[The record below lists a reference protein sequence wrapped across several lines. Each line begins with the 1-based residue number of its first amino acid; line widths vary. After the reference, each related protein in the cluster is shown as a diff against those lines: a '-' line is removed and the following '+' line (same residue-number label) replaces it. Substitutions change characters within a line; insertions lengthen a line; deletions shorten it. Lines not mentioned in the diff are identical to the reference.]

1 MKRDELIR
9 YKAGIAALMLSSSM
23 FLGGCAKGFK
33 LTVDEERNIVAEDD
47 SFINNDFI
55 EKCYFPD
62 WLKKIKPALTEYL
75 VIKDDM
81 TMQEICYLTTIAFYF
96 EKEKNNNE

>member
-1 MKRDELIR
+1 MKKDELIR
-9 YKAGIAALMLSSSM
+9 YRAGLAALLVSSSM

-55 EKCYFPD
+55 EKCYVVEAKSN
-62 WLKKIKPALTEYL
+62 LTGESNIYLAL
-75 VIKDDM
+75 
-81 TMQEICYLTTIAFYF
+81 
-96 EKEKNNNE
+96 